1 VRVVLLVDIA
11 VGHVFSVN
19 FELWHRDK
27 RRPTRKASIRL
38 NDPQSSV
45 TNEPDPSLWHWG
57 GAVPMHIDFE
67 DLILRHK
74 QGPEERDFVL
84 SSDLLVLIATKVY
97 TNREVRPSSKKP
109 LCVPIPI
116 PS

>member
-1 VRVVLLVDIA
+1 MVDIA

-38 NDPQSSV
+38 KDPQSNI
-45 TNEPDPSLWHWG
+45 TDDPDPSLWHWD
-57 GAVPMHIDFE
+57 GAVPMHINFE
-67 DLILRHK
+67 DVLLRPK
-74 QGPEERDFVL
+74 QAPQERDFAL

-97 TNREVRPSSKKP
+97 LNRRVRSFSKNP
-109 LCVPIPI
+109 LCSPIRI